1 MKKKTAQLTTKPLY
15 HCERVRIM
23 KRSDLQ
29 RQSKVVAVV
38 LVVILAVAEK
48 KCARLQTKAC
58 KYILCNRKRER
69 ERERKKSE
77 YRNNVEE

>member
-29 RQSKVVAVV
+29 RQSKLVVV
-38 LVVILAVAEK
+38 LVVAVAEK

-58 KYILCNRKRER
+58 KYIYVIER
-69 ERERKKSE
+69 EKQKKVNIE
-77 YRNNVEE
+77 TT